1 MRENKMAT
9 KRPKVFNS
17 IGISISTSTESTGTP
32 AWMIADNGVLF
43 KVVDPSVF
51 LGLLRIPLCLSHV
64 IHTSVPGPFDQ
75 RYTSMQTKI
84 L

>member
-1 MRENKMAT
+1 MAI

-17 IGISISTSTESTGTP
+17 IGISMSPSAESTGTP

-43 KVVDPSVF
+43 KVVDLLGF

-64 IHTSVPGPFDQ
+64 IHKRVLHPFNQ
-75 RYTSMQTKI
+75 RHASI
-84 L
+84 